1 MVEIEE
7 ICCESNVNDALIFSM
22 STHHLFEGKKGNY
35 EYEQMMSILPRVGM
49 THQKWV
55 AIKTTPAPHVF
66 LHEIH
71 FGGIH

>member
-49 THQKWV
+49 TQSKMGGNQDD
-55 AIKTTPAPHVF
+55 ASSTRIPA
-66 LHEIH
+66 
-71 FGGIH
+71 